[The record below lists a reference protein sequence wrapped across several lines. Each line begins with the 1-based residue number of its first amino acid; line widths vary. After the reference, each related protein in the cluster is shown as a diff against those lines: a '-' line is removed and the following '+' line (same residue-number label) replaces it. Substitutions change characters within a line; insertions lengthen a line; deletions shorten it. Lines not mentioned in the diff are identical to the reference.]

1 MSELTTNQMESAA
14 LAVLQRAMEKYSE
27 KNHISYEEA
36 FAEFACSNT
45 YKELFDFDS
54 LLWTQGPDY
63 LIDIYETEQY
73 ANPK

>member
-1 MSELTTNQMESAA
+1 MSELTTSQIESAA

-27 KNHISYEEA
+27 KMHISYEEA
-36 FAEFACSNT
+36 FVEFASSNT

-63 LIDIYETEQY
+63 LIDIYEAELRHIQ
-73 ANPK
+73 K